1 MEIQDVKSLMTEVW
15 QAGYMEAVKAYEPV
29 RDIIRKSEI
38 EGWLKLMNI
47 DLRTFRKIEKSGLI
61 HSSKIGEGK
70 NSPLVY
76 SKTEIKKALATR
88 TALRL
93 YINDAIPK

>member
-1 MEIQDVKSLMTEVW
+1 MEIQDVKSLMSEVW
-15 QAGYMEAVKAYEPV
+15 QAGYMEAVKAYEPA
-29 RDIIRKSEI
+29 RDIIRKSELK
-38 EGWLKLMNI
+38 GWLGMMHI
-47 DLRTFRKIEKSGLI
+47 DARTFHKIEKSGLVRS
-61 HSSKIGEGK
+61 HKLGRGK

-93 YINDAIPK
+93 YINDVMEK